1 VELADLRRLAGDEAL
16 ETASSLELPRR
27 ERLLEVGHAPADLH
41 IHAGKVL
48 FAKDLGA
55 SIHAPVSLL
64 ARFARLTSMARS
76 KALLATSKEKE
87 LAHKGTIVTFSVV
100 RVPSQNI
107 DVPLP
112 YCGAN
117 ILLDGAD
124 ISLTALI
131 QECDFEDV
139 KIGMRVEAVWRPE
152 SEWDYTLSNIKY
164 FRPTG
169 EPDVPFDEIKGYS

>member
-1 VELADLRRLAGDEAL
+1 MTVENAEQGPVTRLVTPVHVEYTYTPGMASERFLRGMRK
-16 ETASSLELPRR
+16 
-27 ERLLEVGHAPADLH
+27 
-41 IHAGKVL
+41 GKI
-48 FAKDLGA
+48 LGA
-55 SIHAPVSLL
+55 ACDECGRVYVPPRGACPRCASP
-64 ARFARLTSMARS
+64 
-76 KALLATSKEKE
+76 TSKEKE
-87 LAHKGTIVTFSVV
+87 LAHKGTIVTFCVV